1 MEIDWTEFALGG
13 FKLMCGIVM
22 INTVAGGLT
31 FLIAN
36 KHGRNT
42 QLLVFLGVIFL
53 MGGIVYGTQ
62 NG

>member
-13 FKLMCGIVM
+13 FKLMCGIVLVNS
-22 INTVAGGLT
+22 IAGGVT

-36 KHGRNT
+36 NRGSNVKMM
-42 QLLVFLGVIFL
+42 VFLVVIFM
-53 MGGIVYGTQ
+53 MGGIVYGTK